1 MTNTELR
8 QKFNI
13 KELLE
18 RSNEKIDKW
27 SKWCRALKN
36 VEDIYIQTEDNY
48 IIIRG
53 IHSSRVAQFREDI
66 QTFRELKG
74 LSRTVEF
81 TNYFEKTYDCNP
93 THIVAQGLPKN
104 IDKINTLIVNFL
116 GITTEQLS
124 GYIKKDF
131 TTIINSLEYKDF
143 ISIIV
148 KPLNYR
154 KLTFV

>member
-8 QKFNI
+8 HKFNI
-13 KELLE
+13 KELLD
-18 RSNEKIDKW
+18 RSNAKIERW

-48 IIIRG
+48 VIIRG
-53 IHSSRVAQFREDI
+53 IHSSRVEQFREDI

-93 THIVAQGLPKN
+93 THIIAQGLPKN
-104 IDKINTLIVNFL
+104 IDKINTLIINYL
-116 GITTEQLS
+116 GISIEQFNS
-124 GYIKKDF
+124 YIKNDF
-131 TTIINSLEYKDF
+131 KTIIDSLEYTTF